1 MHTQNTAKNTAA
13 ALRARLRQ
21 SRAELT
27 SSQRSRGALLMR
39 GRLFTWLNL
48 AREQAAAQ
56 GRPLS
61 RVAAFWPM
69 EDEPDLLPLLEQ
81 WVESGIA
88 VCLPAVQ
95 ERDAPLAFRDWTPDS
110 AMRTGAYG
118 IQEPADG
125 PAVVP
130 DVVLVPTLGYT
141 LDADRLGYGG
151 GYYDRTLAALQAAGA
166 SPTTIGIAW
175 SEGLLPDDYEAAAH
189 DIALDAILTPDG
201 WVPGAPLV
209 ASGAAAG
216 HHSAGSRFLLR

>member
-1 MHTQNTAKNTAA
+1 
-13 ALRARLRQ
+13 
-21 SRAELT
+21 
-27 SSQRSRGALLMR
+27 MR

-48 AREQAAAQ
+48 ACEQAATQ

-95 ERDAPLAFRDWTPDS
+95 ERDAPLVFRDWTPDS

-118 IQEPADG
+118 IQEPAAG

-141 LDADRLGYGG
+141 LDAARLGYGG
-151 GYYDRTLAALQAAGA
+151 GYYDRTLAAWQAAGA

-175 SEGLLPDDYEAAAH
+175 SEGLLPDDYQAAAH

-216 HHSAGSRFLLR
+216 HRSAGSRFLLR